1 MGGVP
6 LPGYTHRDSLYTP
19 IEEIETMRNLL
30 ILFVCL
36 LALGAVGCADPT
48 KDKPKAAVDEPR
60 PEPEQSADARRFV
73 IVSEESAIGFVGSKV
88 TGSHDGGFRVFEG
101 EILVVDNDPLQSSVN
116 VEIDVNSMWTDT
128 EKLTE
133 HLKSPDFFE
142 VETYPTASF
151 ASTQVQQV
159 EDGYRLVG
167 NMTMHGITKSIS
179 IPAEIRIE
187 EDRVTASSEF
197 AIRRFEFDI
206 EYPGR
211 PDDLIRDDVLIN
223 LNLVAVPAEAEG

>member
-1 MGGVP
+1 
-6 LPGYTHRDSLYTP
+6 
-19 IEEIETMRNLL
+19 
-30 ILFVCL
+30 
-36 LALGAVGCADPT
+36 
-48 KDKPKAAVDEPR
+48 VDEPR

-101 EILVVDNDPLQSSVN
+101 EILVVGNDPLQSSVN

-197 AIRRFEFDI
+197 AIRRFEFEI